1 MTAKKE
7 TKTKTTDDIQNG
19 GKKTIEERV
28 ADLEE
33 KLENVIRRN
42 HLLEVDR

>member
-1 MTAKKE
+1 MTATKKTE
-7 TKTKTTDDIQNG
+7 EKSTDEIQNG

-28 ADLEE
+28 SDLEA